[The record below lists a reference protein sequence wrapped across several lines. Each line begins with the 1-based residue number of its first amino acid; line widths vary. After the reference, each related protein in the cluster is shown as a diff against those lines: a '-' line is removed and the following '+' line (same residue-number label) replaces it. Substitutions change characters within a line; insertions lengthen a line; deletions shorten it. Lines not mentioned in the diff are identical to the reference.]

1 MSLQL
6 FLLKRR
12 LRGDYFLVIFIKEN
26 DGISKETLFWGQ
38 GNGRVPKEEI
48 ILKLSL
54 KRRRMTF
61 VKKER
66 WHPAATFL
74 SSECAHSLW
83 RKKPELHPI
92 SSQWFLK
99 EDNGLWP
106 GMGGIFDGSFTYL
119 GWNLT
124 KRLLTSPLTC
134 VLRKPGSAFEPLS
147 VSYRSSLAS
156 WTQWLKLFFSVIY
169 TMVGTKSKGTSKKC
183 VTVEKQR

>member
-1 MSLQL
+1 MMA
-6 FLLKRR
+6 LL
-12 LRGDYFLVIFIKEN
+12 
-26 DGISKETLFWGQ
+26 LFWGQ
-38 GNGRVPKEEI
+38 GNGQVPKEEI

-92 SSQWFLK
+92 SNQWFIK

-183 VTVEKQR
+183 VTV